1 MSFGTNA
8 DTSPMSAIPGMLDA
22 PQGGTFEARM
32 RVRVLASFYLAG
44 ATLVL
49 LTLALPHAA
58 DASETG
64 LLAVALSAYAVGAL
78 LLWQARRLPAAG
90 RCRSRSRSAACS

>member
-1 MSFGTNA
+1 
-8 DTSPMSAIPGMLDA
+8 MSAIPGMLDA
-22 PQGGTFEARM
+22 SQGGTFEARV

-58 DASETG
+58 DANDGRPARGRAER
-64 LLAVALSAYAVGAL
+64 LRDSAD
-78 LLWQARRLPAAG
+78 
-90 RCRSRSRSAACS
+90 